1 MNQIVF
7 FFFGAVAVVSA
18 IIVVT
23 HRNPMHSV
31 LYLSFSV
38 LACSGVFFSLQADFL
53 GAIQIIVYAGG
64 IVVLYTFVIII
75 INLNE
80 LQQEKRRLFPRIFL
94 VLMPVALL
102 AEIGYVMFSNG
113 TAIREVAHS
122 GLTLEA
128 LARQLLATYVVPFE
142 IASVLLLAVLIGSII
157 IARKWVIDDTN

>member
-1 MNQIVF
+1 MNLIVF
-7 FFFGAVAVVSA
+7 WFFGAVAVVSA

-38 LACSGVFFSLQADFL
+38 LAVSGVFFSLQADFL

-80 LQQEKRRLFPRIFL
+80 LQREKRRFVPRLFL
-94 VLMPVALL
+94 VLIPVVLMA
-102 AEIGYVMFSNG
+102 
-113 TAIREVAHS
+113 EVAY
-122 GLTLEA
+122 A
-128 LARQLLATYVVPFE
+128 LYRNTASVAGGAEEGITMEELAHRLMSSYVVPFE
-142 IASVLLLAVLIGSII
+142 IASVLLLAVLVGSII
-157 IARKWVIDDTN
+157 IARKRVIDDSN